1 MSTLTERS
9 NIIALVGQAI
19 EGGARQDRACGAIS
33 LSEGTLQR
41 WQRDQSRGGPTAHL
55 RAGAQECAE

>member
-41 WQRDQSRGGPTAHL
+41 WQRDQSRGGANGPFAC
-55 RAGAQECAE
+55 RSPRMR